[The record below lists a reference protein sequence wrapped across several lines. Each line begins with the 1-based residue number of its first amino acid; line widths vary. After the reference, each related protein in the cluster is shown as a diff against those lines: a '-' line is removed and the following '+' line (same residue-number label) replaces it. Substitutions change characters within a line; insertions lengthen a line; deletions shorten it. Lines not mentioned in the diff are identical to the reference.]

1 MTNSEKIYIGLCIIF
16 STLIILGNLIYQKF
30 VMLQIP
36 FYKFELSAGAILYP
50 LTFLI
55 TDIITELYGKEKANF
70 CIRLAICM
78 NVLVTIIIMFVSYL
92 PATDWSKVNDETFNK
107 VFSYYSVAF
116 LASIIA
122 CYIAQAI
129 DVNLYLWIRK
139 LTKGKYLWLR
149 SNVSTCISLFIDTT
163 IVISFMAMFSIFPV
177 EQIWKLIINS
187 YSWKLFFTIC
197 CTPLVYLSLFSI
209 GGFIKA
215 VGHPVASMSFPR
227 RRESSVKREKS
238 SF

>member
-1 MTNSEKIYIGLCIIF
+1 MEK
-16 STLIILGNLIYQKF
+16 
-30 VMLQIP
+30 
-36 FYKFELSAGAILYP
+36 
-50 LTFLI
+50 
-55 TDIITELYGKEKANF
+55 KANF

-92 PATDWSKVNDETFNK
+92 PATDWSKINDETFNK

-129 DVNLYLWIRK
+129 DVNLYVWIRK
-139 LTKGKYLWLR
+139 LTKEKYLWLR

-163 IVISFMAMFSIFPV
+163 IVISFMAMFSIFPI

-187 YSWKLFFTIC
+187 YIWKLFFTLC
-197 CTPLVYLSLFSI
+197 CTPLVYLSIFSI
-209 GGFIKA
+209 RCFVKA
-215 VGHPVASMSFPR
+215 
-227 RRESSVKREKS
+227 
-238 SF
+238 

>member
-92 PATDWSKVNDETFNK
+92 PATNWSKINDVTFNK

-163 IVISFMAMFSIFPV
+163 IVISFMAMFNIFPV
-177 EQIWKLIINS
+177 EQIWKLIFNS

-209 GGFIKA
+209 RGFIKA